1 MGVNKELKNDKRPR
15 SKGTA
20 ISKTGKIPFSD
31 FRFVRIELTS
41 TERDECRAM
50 LEAGEFKSFSIDDYV
65 AEGYKVS
72 FSRDEAHD
80 STVCSVSQPD
90 PTHQNAGLILTGRG
104 SSATTAL
111 GVVSYKS
118 HYLCEDTLWR
128 EAESRRGGSYNDI
141 G

>member
-1 MGVNKELKNDKRPR
+1 MGVNKELKNAKRPA
-15 SKGTA
+15 SKGA
-20 ISKTGKIPFSD
+20 SLSKTGKIPFSD

-41 TERDECRAM
+41 AERDDCRSM
-50 LEAGEFKSFSIDDYV
+50 LEAGEFESFSIDDYL

-72 FSRDEAHD
+72 FNRDDAHD
-80 STVCSVSQPD
+80 STICSISQPD

-104 SSATTAL
+104 RDSAAAL

-118 HYLCEDTLWR
+118 HYLCEDSLWR